1 MRRALHRIREE
12 VDFSHYTEINQLS
25 SARHKSP
32 GMNSDKIWRG
42 NQIALC
48 VPSSVISE
56 SNARNLEQIT
66 SIAYQIARA
75 ATTFGVAE
83 IVVLNI
89 PGVKYLAAKKER
101 NAMKSMV
108 TKSGVAN
115 TKISFS
121 DADPDVDAEFNGTD
135 KISGNED
142 KYRLENDNNGL
153 LLSTLLQY
161 FVTPPYLVKDLFRD
175 SDYRQKFKYAKKLP
189 KLSALPFMNDDT
201 KSGEFREGLSV
212 PKHSPKVLKR
222 KGKISAL
229 KKLQVTKFV
238 NIGQNSPITL
248 KGAEIPVN
256 VRVTI
261 DVKNL
266 KIVSPQMAYGHA
278 GLKASFGY
286 FVRYAKSLSSVFTE
300 LPLPD
305 GYSESLLIRANE
317 FFADEEI
324 QLTTV
329 CGPRTGQVL
338 LVAAGLRDLNK
349 AFEDED
355 ISGIEQV
362 TDMFDGQIEMPKRVR
377 IEDAVMI
384 GLTKAT

>member
-1 MRRALHRIREE
+1 MRRDLHKVREE
-12 VDFSHYTEINQLS
+12 VDFSQFSEINQLFTI
-25 SARHKSP
+25 RHKSP
-32 GMNSDKIWRG
+32 GMNSDKIG
-42 NQIALC
+42 LANQVTLC

-89 PGVKYLAAKKER
+89 PDVEYIAAKKER
-101 NAMKSMV
+101 HATKSMV
-108 TKSGVAN
+108 TSSGGAN
-115 TKISFS
+115 IKISFS
-121 DADPDVDAEFNGTD
+121 DADGDVDAEYNKTGEQSRIDD
-135 KISGNED
+135 KL
-142 KYRLENDNNGL
+142 KLRNDNNGL

-161 FVTPPYLVKDLFRD
+161 FVTPPYLVKDLFKD

-189 KLSALPFMNDDT
+189 KLSTLPFMNDDT
-201 KSGEFREGLSV
+201 KSGEFKEGLSV
-212 PKHSPKVLKR
+212 PKHSPRVLKR
-222 KGKISAL
+222 KGRTSAL

-238 NIGQNSPITL
+238 NVGQSSPITL
-248 KGAEIPVN
+248 KGAEIPVH

-261 DVKNL
+261 DIKNL
-266 KIVSPQMAYGHA
+266 KIVSPQMAYGQA

-300 LPLPD
+300 LPLSD

-317 FFADEEI
+317 FFAVEEI
-324 QLTTV
+324 QLHSV

-338 LVAAGLRDLNK
+338 LVAAGLRDLKK
-349 AFEDED
+349 AFEDEA
-355 ISGIEQV
+355 IAGVEQV
-362 TDMFDGQIEMPKRVR
+362 TDMFDGQIEVPKRLR